1 MAQGPP
7 ALIAIDHDDYHAC
20 HVGRTVDGR
29 QFFVTTPFVPATAD
43 NAGRDFIAVYLFDS
57 QGGFLEARIDDLGP
71 RKRLDQNGAR
81 KLLERRLAE
90 LGKLF

>member
-1 MAQGPP
+1 
-7 ALIAIDHDDYHAC
+7 
-20 HVGRTVDGR
+20 
-29 QFFVTTPFVPATAD
+29 VTTPFVPATAD